1 MSEKD
6 VRIFGFRVLLK
17 CLDID
22 LLGDDSENDTL
33 KHFGIHQKHTAVFPV
48 LKYSKKSK

>member
-1 MSEKD
+1 MSEQED

-22 LLGDDSENDTL
+22 LLGDDSENYT
-33 KHFGIHQKHTAVFPV
+33 
-48 LKYSKKSK
+48 